1 MESTQIG
8 CGIGNCLAN
17 HSDFGVYAIVC
28 QYYPW

>member
-17 HSDFGVYAIVC
+17 HSDFGVYVIVC